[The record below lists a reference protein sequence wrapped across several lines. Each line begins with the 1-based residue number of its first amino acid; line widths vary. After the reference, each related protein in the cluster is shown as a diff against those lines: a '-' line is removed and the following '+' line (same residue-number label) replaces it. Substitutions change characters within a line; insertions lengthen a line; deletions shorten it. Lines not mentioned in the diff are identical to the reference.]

1 MVKVSCCWLYAI
13 SKYGY
18 PPTLDNMFKALEE
31 ISNMGFEYSEIE
43 ALGYDNLREILENK
57 RRLKEHM
64 ESLNIKIINVC
75 PIFHDIISPD
85 KAVRKRALKAF
96 SETCELAVYLNSQ
109 MVQTDTFTPPLKFIS
124 EVPYKEA
131 INFGKV
137 FKVDVDPNFNW
148 KLFWR
153 LLVDTMRKCNW
164 IAEEHGLKFCLEP
177 RVGES
182 ISNTDAMLR
191 LAEAIDSEN
200 FGVVL
205 DTGHLHAQ
213 KEILPLS
220 VEKLGNLIVYVHAS
234 DNDGRDNYHL
244 GIGKGTIDWIGVLK
258 ALKKHGFKG
267 FIGLDIGHV
276 PNIEREYVESKAK
289 LERLIEEVGL

>member
-1 MVKVSCCWLYAI
+1 MVRVSCCWLYAI

-18 PPTLDNMFKALEE
+18 PPNLNNMFKALEE
-31 ISNMGFEYSEIE
+31 ISEMGFRYSEIE
-43 ALGYDNLREILENK
+43 ALGYENLREILESK
-57 RRLKEHM
+57 RSLKEHI
-64 ESLNIKIINVC
+64 ESLNLKIINVC

-85 KAVRKRALKAF
+85 EASRKRALKAF

-109 MVQTDTFTPPLKFIS
+109 MVQTDTFIPPLRFIS
-124 EVPYKEA
+124 DVPYKDA
-131 INFGKV
+131 INFGKI
-137 FKVDVDPNFNW
+137 FKVDVDLAFDW
-148 KLFWR
+148 RSFWR
-153 LLVDTMRKCNW
+153 LLVNSMRKCNW
-164 IAEEHGLKFCLEP
+164 IAEEHGLRFCLEP

-182 ISNTDAMLR
+182 VSNTDAMLR

-220 VEKLGNLIVYVHAS
+220 VEKLGRLIVYVHAS

-244 GIGKGTIDWIGVLK
+244 GIGKGTIDWLGVLK
-258 ALKKHGFKG
+258 ALKKHGFNG
-267 FIGLDIGHV
+267 YIGLDIGHV
-276 PNIEREYVESKAK
+276 PNIEKEYVESKSK
-289 LERLIEEVGL
+289 LEQLIEEVGL